1 MVPGMKT
8 NKLNNL
14 SSDIPL
20 ALLRI
25 AAVAWEVAQDAAK
38 REAEDESEQIE
49 AVNEWLVESK

>member
-1 MVPGMKT
+1 MVPWMKT

-14 SSDIPL
+14 SSDIPP
-20 ALLRI
+20 ALLRL

-49 AVNEWLVESK
+49 AVNE